1 MKQTIIITENPE
13 QQGWNKNTELCMD
26 VTTFLRSDSR
36 MKAGKDYHG
45 VLRRHVICE
54 DFNYNEEMT
63 FVETVSQKQVKR
75 NPQVFHGEYI
85 TVTRRGDGTYHPNF
99 RPIPTDKVFNLERY
113 AAGVANELLWALLVE
128 EVESSW
134 QAKRQSRAKN

>member
-75 NPQVFHGEYI
+75 NPQVYVGETI
-85 TVTRRGDGTYHPNF
+85 TVTRRDDGSYSPNF
-99 RPIPTDKVFNLERY
+99 RPIHTGPGFNVEHY
-113 AAGVANELLWALLVE
+113 ASGVANELLWALGGLVE
-128 EVESSW
+128 
-134 QAKRQSRAKN
+134 K